1 MSVWSQSRPLQDHDH
16 CPIMAQP
23 NPDQPLE
30 FVSTVK
36 NEAPSRMKPHPI
48 HLTFGDYG
56 SETPGSEPFF
66 HDFSGIAAKGGSLW
80 LVSDEGN
87 TLDQLTLQA
96 DGSYGAHSRLN
107 LPDYLDLPDDKA
119 ELDLESLA
127 LGDDSLWLL
136 GSHAAVRRKIKRET
150 RDPEAAIQTLSEV
163 DQSRSRHILAS
174 LPLSEAGAGCWTPQ
188 AKTEGRKSGAL
199 VKIGRKRSKLVKQ
212 LRYDPHLGPFMS
224 IPSKENGF
232 DAEGLAVAGERL
244 FVGLRGPVLRGWALI
259 LELSSEAPKDGRLN
273 LRHLGS
279 EGAFYLKHFLDLD
292 GMGIRDLTLR
302 GEDLI
307 ILAGPTMDLDGP
319 FRLYRWPEALVN
331 ARPTLVERSRLER
344 ILDLPTVEG
353 ADRAE
358 GLTLMDYAGETGFA
372 IVHDKPAAVR
382 RDPVAGHLN
391 LDFYPLP

>member
-1 MSVWSQSRPLQDHDH
+1 
-16 CPIMAQP
+16 
-23 NPDQPLE
+23 
-30 FVSTVK
+30 
-36 NEAPSRMKPHPI
+36 MKPIPI

-66 HDFSGIAAKGGSLW
+66 HDFSGIAAKGQSLW

-87 TLDQLTLQA
+87 ALDQLTLQP
-96 DGSYGAHSRLN
+96 DGSYGAHLRLD
-107 LPDYLDLPDDKA
+107 LPDYLALPDDEA

-127 LGDDSLWLL
+127 LGEDALWLL

-150 RDPEAAIQTLSEV
+150 LDPEAAIQALAEV
-163 DQSRSRHILAS
+163 DQSPSRQILARI
-174 LPLSEAGAGCWTPQ
+174 PLVQKGAGNWTPQ
-188 AKTEGRKSGAL
+188 RKSSGQKSGAL

-212 LRYDPHLGPFMS
+212 LRNDPHLGHFMT

-232 DAEGLAVAGERL
+232 DAEGLAVVGKRL
-244 FVGLRGPVLRGWALI
+244 FVGLRGPVLRGWAVI
-259 LELSSEAPKDGRLN
+259 LELCSETPEEGSLP
-273 LRHLGS
+273 LRHLGA
-279 EGAFYLKHFLDLD
+279 EGAYYLKHFLDLD
-292 GMGIRDLTLR
+292 GMGIRDLTAR

-319 FRLYRWPEALVN
+319 FRLYRWPEALVS
-331 ARPTLVERSRLER
+331 ARPTLVERSRLRR

-372 IVHDKPAAVR
+372 IVHDQPAAAR
-382 RDPVAGHLN
+382 RDPVAGHLD
-391 LDFYPLP
+391 LDFYPLG

>member
-1 MSVWSQSRPLQDHDH
+1 
-16 CPIMAQP
+16 
-23 NPDQPLE
+23 
-30 FVSTVK
+30 
-36 NEAPSRMKPHPI
+36 MKPRPI
-48 HLTFGDYG
+48 HLSFGDYG

-66 HDFSGIAAKGGSLW
+66 HDFSGIAAKGRSLW

-87 TLDQLTLQA
+87 ALDHLTLQP
-96 DGSYGAHSRLN
+96 DGSYGAHLRLS
-107 LPDYLDLPDDKA
+107 LPDYLDLPDPEA

-127 LGDDSLWLL
+127 LGEDKLWLL
-136 GSHAAVRRKIKRET
+136 GSHAAVRRKVKREAH
-150 RDPEAAIQTLSEV
+150 DPEAAIQTLSEV
-163 DQSRSRHILAS
+163 DQSRARQVLGCV
-174 LPLSEAGAGCWTPQ
+174 PLVDKG
-188 AKTEGRKSGAL
+188 EGNWQPRPKVECQEGGAL
-199 VKIGRKRSKLVKQ
+199 VKIGRKRSRLVKQ
-212 LRYDPHLGPFMS
+212 LRYDPHLGLFMA

-244 FVGLRGPVLRGWALI
+244 FIGLRGPVLRGWAVV
-259 LELSSEAPKDGRLN
+259 LELSSEPPAEGRLA

-279 EGAFYLKHFLDLD
+279 EGEYYLKHFLNLD

-319 FRLYRWPEALVN
+319 FRLYRWPEALVS

-358 GLTLMDYAGETGFA
+358 GITLMDYEGESGFA
-372 IVHDKPAAVR
+372 IVHDTPAAAR
-382 RDPVAGHLN
+382 RDPVAGHLD
-391 LDFYPLP
+391 LDFYALP